1 MAIAIVTD
9 STANIP
15 AGLIEKYD
23 IKIVPLNIQ
32 IKDKVYREGIDISC
46 QDYYELLRREPVFPK
61 TSQPSAGD
69 FLNVFESYPGDCEIL
84 VITISSNLS
93 GTLQS
98 AATAASMAQASQ
110 RIALV
115 DSESTTIGQGFL
127 IAQAGKMM
135 EKGSSLDDIEVELER
150 IKQNNRL
157 FFIVDNLEHLARG
170 GRISQISKYIG
181 TILRMKPILHLHQ
194 GRIELFD
201 KVRTSSRAINRIL
214 GEMKKDLNK
223 IQQLAILHVSAS
235 SEAHQLKLMVEE
247 IYQQEIEI
255 YEATP
260 VIGTHVGPGTIGLAY
275 HM

>member
-15 AGLIEKYD
+15 AGLIEKYA
-23 IKIVPLNIQ
+23 IKIVPLNIH
-32 IKDKVYREGIDISC
+32 IKDKVFREGVDISC
-46 QDYYELLRREPVFPK
+46 QDYYELLRREPIFPK

-69 FLNVFESYPGDCEIL
+69 FLNTFESYPSDYEIL
-84 VITISSNLS
+84 VITISSHLS

-98 AATAASMAQASQ
+98 AGTAAAMAPQPQ
-110 RIALV
+110 RVTLV

-127 IAQAGKMM
+127 IARACEMI
-135 EKGSSLDDIEVELER
+135 EKGCSLKDIELELER

-157 FFIVDNLEHLARG
+157 FFIVDNLEYLARG

-181 TILRMKPILHLHQ
+181 TILQMKPILHLHE
-194 GRIELFD
+194 GKIELFD

-214 GEMKKDLNK
+214 GEMKKDLVN
-223 IQQLAILHVSAS
+223 IQQLAVIHVSAPR
-235 SEAHQLKLMVEE
+235 EALQLKSMIDE
-247 IYQQEIEI
+247 IYQQEVEI

-275 HM
+275 HT

>member
-1 MAIAIVTD
+1 MSIAIVTD

-23 IKIVPLNIQ
+23 IKIVPLNIH
-32 IKDKVYREGIDISC
+32 IKDKVFREGIDISC
-46 QDYYELLRREPVFPK
+46 QDYYELLRCEPVFPK

-69 FLNVFESYPGDCEIL
+69 FLNIFESYPDDHEIL

-93 GTLQS
+93 GTMQS
-98 AATAASMAQASQ
+98 AGTAAAMAQGSR
-110 RIALV
+110 RITLV
-115 DSESTTIGQGFL
+115 DSESTSIGQGFL
-127 IAQAGKMM
+127 IERSCEMM
-135 EKGSSLDDIEVELER
+135 EKGCSLKDIKVELER

-157 FFIVDNLEHLARG
+157 FFVVDNLEYLARG

-181 TILRMKPILHLHQ
+181 TVLQMKPILHLHE
-194 GRIELFD
+194 GKIELFD

-214 GEMKKDLNK
+214 GEMKNDLDR
-223 IQQLAILHVSAS
+223 IQQLAVIHVSAPR
-235 SEAHQLKLMVEE
+235 EALQFKGMIQEM
-247 IYQQEIEI
+247 YQQEVEI

-275 HM
+275 HL